1 MKSLR
6 NLSSKRGR
14 RHIEAAAG
22 VLLTL
27 LATLSL
33 LGSFSRIGRAE
44 DTVVDEA
51 AFRRVSGRLL
61 CQCGCGYMVL
71 SCNHLD
77 CPSATYIRKT
87 IRTALAEG
95 KTEEA
100 AFQVIVDQYGAK
112 VLPEPPRKGFAW
124 MAWIMPFA
132 GLLLGGGAVSMVLWK
147 WKKSSLGHPEGEEP
161 SVPGEP
167 AESAAHPEVPPEVV
181 EKYRAQIDR
190 QLDNES

>member
-6 NLSSKRGR
+6 NLNRKR
-14 RHIEAAAG
+14 IEAAAG
-22 VLLTL
+22 VLLTV

-33 LGSFSRIGRAE
+33 LSSFSRLSRAA
-44 DTVVDEA
+44 DGTVDEA
-51 AFRRVSGRLL
+51 AFRRVSSRLL

-71 SCNHLD
+71 SCNHLE

-100 AFQVIVDQYGAK
+100 AFQMIVDQYGPK

-132 GLLLGGGAVSMVLWK
+132 GLLLGGGAVAFVLYR
-147 WKKSSLGHPEGEEP
+147 WKKTSVGELPEEP
-161 SVPGEP
+161 GETTP
-167 AESAAHPEVPPEVV
+167 ETAAPPEVPAAVI

-190 QLDNES
+190 QLEKEE

>member
-1 MKSLR
+1 MKSLQNHR
-6 NLSSKRGR
+6 RKRF
-14 RHIEAAAG
+14 EAVG
-22 VLLTL
+22 GLLLTT

-33 LGSFSRIGRAE
+33 LGSFSRFVRAQN
-44 DTVVDEA
+44 TVVDEA

-87 IRTALAEG
+87 IRASLVEG

-100 AFQVIVDQYGAK
+100 AFQTIVDQYGPK
-112 VLPEPPRKGFAW
+112 ILPEPPREGFAW

-147 WKKSSLGHPEGEEP
+147 WKKNSLGVGHPEGEEHTGD
-161 SVPGEP
+161 SG
-167 AESAAHPEVPPEVV
+167 ESAGFTAPPEVPPEVV

-190 QLDNES
+190 QLENE